1 MLRIVKTKKNEV
13 KKTKAED
20 NETVKEWL
28 SEYAK
33 PNTKNA
39 MRQRLNRFMTWYNKP
54 VEDFLKLT
62 AREAKHAIKKWVAH
76 ETAKGTTENTILS
89 IVTAPRSLFEFLDKP
104 IRFRRSELP
113 NPQKGNKHHF
123 SNGDLGRMF
132 DVADLRGKAIIALGS
147 SLGWAVSDVLALD
160 RDNIEALIERAKQ
173 SNEKF
178 VFFNRQRGKTGAQAL
193 GVLNPNAIEWLSKW
207 LAKWKGSKLFDI
219 SHDMIN
225 RELRRLTKE
234 AQIKTIGNV
243 TFHCFRAW
251 VFSSLVKSGMS
262 EYEAKLIVGK
272 ALPLSDDTYL
282 ALEESVKEKYKE
294 KYEEFLNIHKT
305 TIGKKTLALAE
316 ENKQQRKMIKVL
328 LEKVENMEK
337 GLTHVTTRLD
347 YIETNVLGITRKRK
361 DS

>member
-1 MLRIVKTKKNEV
+1 VR
-13 KKTKAED
+13 KTKAEN

-147 SLGWAVSDVLALD
+147 SLGWAISDVLALD
-160 RDNIEALIERAKQ
+160 KAFLETQIQRANE
-173 SNEKF
+173 SNENYI
-178 VFFNRQRGKTGAQAL
+178 FFKRQRGKTNAKMYAII
-193 GVLNPNAIEWLSKW
+193 NPLAKVWLQKW
-207 LAKWKGSKLFDI
+207 LKINKSDKLFDI
-219 SHDMIN
+219 SADQIN
-225 RELRRLTKE
+225 RELQRIATESGVNTLGS
-234 AQIKTIGNV
+234 I
-243 TFHCFRAW
+243 TFHCFRGW
-251 VFSSLVKSGMS
+251 VFSSLVKSGFS
-262 EYEAKLIVGK
+262 EFEAKYVVGK
-272 ALPLSDDTYL
+272 TIPLSDATYL
-282 ALEESVKEKYKE
+282 TLEDSIQTKYKE
-294 KYEEFLNIHKT
+294 NYERVFNIQPT
-305 TIGKKTLALAE
+305 SNGKQTVALAE
-316 ENKQQRKMIKVL
+316 ENKQLRQTLKVL
-328 LEKVENMEK
+328 LEKVDSLEQATTTITKRVSAIEHIIKPKAEK
-337 GLTHVTTRLD
+337 FKFR
-347 YIETNVLGITRKRK
+347 
-361 DS
+361 